1 MKAIVGGRPVAL
13 VNGLC
18 QAVPLPMSLAFMKD
32 EIIDAFRPIEQLFR
46 IMDNSSLEGDGL
58 VLQYYGEIGLA
69 LTANFRNR
77 FEKLFPPK
85 PVGADNE

>member
-1 MKAIVGGRPVAL
+1 MAEQRPDTL
-13 VNGLC
+13 H
-18 QAVPLPMSLAFMKD
+18 MKD

-69 LTANFRNR
+69 LTANFRSR
-77 FEKLFPPK
+77 FEKLFHPK

>member
-1 MKAIVGGRPVAL
+1 MAEQRPDTL
-13 VNGLC
+13 H
-18 QAVPLPMSLAFMKD
+18 MKD

-46 IMDNSSLEGDGL
+46 IIDNSSFEGDGL

-85 PVGADNE
+85 QVGFDNE

>member
-1 MKAIVGGRPVAL
+1 MAEQRPDTL
-13 VNGLC
+13 H
-18 QAVPLPMSLAFMKD
+18 MKD

-46 IMDNSSLEGDGL
+46 IMDNSSLEGDEL

-69 LTANFRNR
+69 LTANFRSR

-85 PVGADNE
+85 QVGSDNEPK